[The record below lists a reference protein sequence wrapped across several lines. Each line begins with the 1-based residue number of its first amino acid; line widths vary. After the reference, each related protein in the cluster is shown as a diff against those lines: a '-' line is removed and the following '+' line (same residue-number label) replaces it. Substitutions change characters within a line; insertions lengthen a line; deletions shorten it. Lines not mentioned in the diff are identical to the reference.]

1 MGIDEI
7 NAMGAGIACGGL
19 EIQSVVRKGS
29 VVLCDSVTF
38 PIEKVF
44 VEFEDEDLAVSFE
57 ECVKD
62 GTARIVL
69 DEDTSINAAPKELQ
83 EEYELALVSG
93 DEERLEGVLTELWE
107 EYGIHAENPP
117 VRETSGIKR
126 LSIMHDDGV
135 NAFGFNGNKEQ
146 LVKWMIANRFAGL
159 VCDYIL
165 SLYD

>member
-19 EIQSVVRKGS
+19 EIESVVRKGS

-107 EYGIHAENPP
+107 EYGIEENAPMRGCKPKPP
-117 VRETSGIKR
+117 KIPSSWFSG
-126 LSIMHDDGV
+126 LCYLM
-135 NAFGFNGNKEQ
+135 EPP
-146 LVKWMIANRFAGL
+146 LVDVGIQRN
-159 VCDYIL
+159 VT
-165 SLYD
+165 

>member
-19 EIQSVVRKGS
+19 EIESVVRKGS

-93 DEERLEGVLTELWE
+93 DEERLEGVLTVLWE
-107 EYGIHAENPP
+107 EYGIHGENPP
-117 VRETSGIKR
+117 IRETSGIKH
-126 LSIMHDDGV
+126 LAIMHDDGV
-135 NAFGFNGNKEQ
+135 NTFGFKGHPDILLE
-146 LVKWMIANRFAGL
+146 WMIENGFTLRNVNLA
-159 VCDYIL
+159 
-165 SLYD
+165 LYD